1 MGSNIPP
8 PLFILIEIMGVGCCL
23 SSTLELQLSHPPTH
37 SHPTLKLLGFRDP
50 KILLN
55 LGGNQSSKPRRG
67 PAPQSR
73 RVSQGA
79 EDLGLRCPPAT
90 AQIGQRP
97 PRAPVPIST
106 PGYKLLG
113 ENFGS
118 GLGFGLPS
126 QHGVQF
132 RLPYIEI
139 SVRVS
144 ASASHANLM

>member
-1 MGSNIPP
+1 MYPATRAALSAPP
-8 PLFILIEIMGVGCCL
+8 FCL
-23 SSTLELQLSHPPTH
+23 RRGAHSRGARCISVLPTTL
-37 SHPTLKLLGFRDP
+37 SHPTLKILGFRDP

-55 LGGNQSSKPRRG
+55 LGGNQTSKPRRG
-67 PAPQSR
+67 PASQSR

-97 PRAPVPIST
+97 PRAPIPIST